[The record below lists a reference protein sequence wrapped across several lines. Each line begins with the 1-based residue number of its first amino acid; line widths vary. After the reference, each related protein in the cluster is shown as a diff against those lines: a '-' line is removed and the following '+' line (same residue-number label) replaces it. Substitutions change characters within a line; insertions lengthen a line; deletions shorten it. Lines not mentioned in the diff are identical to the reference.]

1 MRRELRHLG
10 LCLVLVGTAASAA
23 SGEEVR
29 GVEWYRQHPA
39 ERAAVTRR
47 CVDNPGQLERT
58 PDCVNAERASLAAK
72 ADAMAGTGA
81 GASGNAGRRG
91 GGLES
96 TSPEVLA
103 ANPEARR
110 MILGLCSRMSA
121 EQQAAYGLCEPARRS
136 LSLGPARRT

>member
-1 MRRELRHLG
+1 MWRGFKHLG
-10 LCLVLVGTAASAA
+10 LCLILAANAASVA

-39 ERAAVTRR
+39 ERSAVARR
-47 CVDNPGQLERT
+47 CADNPGQLERT

-72 ADAMAGTGA
+72 ADAMAGTSA
-81 GASGNAGRRG
+81 GAAGNAGRRG

-110 MILGLCSRMSA
+110 MILGLCSRMSV

>member
-1 MRRELRHLG
+1 MRRELRHLSVF
-10 LCLVLVGTAASAA
+10 LLLAASVASAA
-23 SGEEVR
+23 AGEEVR

-47 CVDNPGQLERT
+47 CMDNPGQLDRT
-58 PDCVNAERASLAAK
+58 PDCVNAEKASLAAK
-72 ADAMAGTGA
+72 ADAMAGGGA
-81 GASGNAGRRG
+81 PGGAGRRG

-136 LSLGPARRT
+136 LSLGSARRT

>member
-1 MRRELRHLG
+1 MRRELKYLG
-10 LCLVLVGTAASAA
+10 LCLILVGNAASAA
-23 SGEEVR
+23 SAQEVR
-29 GVEWYRQHPA
+29 GVEWYRQHPS

-58 PDCVNAERASLAAK
+58 ADCVNAERASLAAK
-72 ADAMAGTGA
+72 ADAMAGTSA
-81 GASGNAGRRG
+81 GSGGTPARRG

-110 MILGLCSRMSA
+110 MILGLCSRMTA

-136 LSLGPARRT
+136 LGPARRT

>member
-1 MRRELRHLG
+1 MQRELRYLS
-10 LCLVLVGTAASAA
+10 LFLLLAASVASAA
-23 SGEEVR
+23 AGEEVR
-29 GVEWYRQHPA
+29 GVEWYRQHPT

-58 PDCVNAERASLAAK
+58 ADCINAERASLAAK
-72 ADAMAGTGA
+72 ADAMAGTG
-81 GASGNAGRRG
+81 SGLGRTPARRG

-110 MILGLCSRMSA
+110 MILGLCARMTA

-136 LSLGPARRT
+136 LGPARRT

>member
-1 MRRELRHLG
+1 MWRDLKQLG
-10 LCLVLVGTAASAA
+10 LCLVLASNAVSAASAQ
-23 SGEEVR
+23 EVR

-39 ERAAVTRR
+39 ERSAVTRR

-58 PDCVNAERASLAAK
+58 PDCINAERASLAAK
-72 ADAMAGTGA
+72 ADAMAGIGA
-81 GASGNAGRRG
+81 GAGGTTGRRG

-96 TSPEVLA
+96 TSPDVLA

-121 EQQAAYGLCEPARRS
+121 QQQAAYGLCEPARRS